1 MANTC
6 YLLVAGLKTNLIMK
20 TILLPFL
27 ITFLVLTLNEVRLFK
42 IKSINY
48 KTMINSIAILLI
60 GLLSFIGLQIF
71 FERLL

>member
-1 MANTC
+1 
-6 YLLVAGLKTNLIMK
+6 MK